1 MIFAAEPLCLTDR
14 SSIDKIGLRFADP
27 RSIHPSRLHSHC
39 ALHRGSNGRPD
50 NHRIAPAE
58 TTKTSPGGPILDK
71 ISRNNTVAI
80 NVADVRVRMEQQGA
94 LPITN
99 TPDQCDA
106 IMKTDSERKYESYPS
121 HRRGGQSVITLGKNV
136 QGDR

>member
-1 MIFAAEPLCLTDR
+1 MLIRDPFTRADFIPIARFTVDPMVVPTIAE
-14 SSIDKIGLRFADP
+14 IG
-27 RSIHPSRLHSHC
+27 
-39 ALHRGSNGRPD
+39 
-50 NHRIAPAE
+50 PAE
-58 TTKTSPGGPILDK
+58 TTRTSPGGPILDK

-106 IMKTDSERKYESYPS
+106 IMKTDSERKYESYPR